1 MEFFYLYLFLI
12 NAAGFLLMLIDKRR
26 AIKNRWRIPEKT
38 LLLFAL
44 LGGGFGVLLGMKL
57 ARHKTKKPV
66 FSIGVPIILAVWII
80 SLFFLIFFKRFV

>member
-44 LGGGFGVLLGMKL
+44 LGGSLGVLLGMKL